1 MLSSVSFLLKQH
13 RHSPA
18 EKLQKKRCTCFS
30 ALSSTLY
37 NKGGFKFSTAL
48 PTSLRKES
56 LAGRQ
61 LGVRTE
67 RGGEFLVLKEGFQ
80 QQDVDVAPTLVLWS
94 CSHLIYVRIFKIK
107 HYLYPEQTHHED
119 ARKKSLILLVI
130 FNLFDAK
137 FWINFIVLC
146 LHVFPYWTHLQ
157 LSQFNPNESKMK

>member
-1 MLSSVSFLLKQH
+1 MYLFLCSVQH
-13 RHSPA
+13 AVQRRGIQVLHCFAHIPA
-18 EKLQKKRCTCFS
+18 EGIAGWKAAGCENRERRRIPGVKK
-30 ALSSTLY
+30 
-37 NKGGFKFSTAL
+37 GFL
-48 PTSLRKES
+48 
-56 LAGRQ
+56 
-61 LGVRTE
+61 
-67 RGGEFLVLKEGFQ
+67 